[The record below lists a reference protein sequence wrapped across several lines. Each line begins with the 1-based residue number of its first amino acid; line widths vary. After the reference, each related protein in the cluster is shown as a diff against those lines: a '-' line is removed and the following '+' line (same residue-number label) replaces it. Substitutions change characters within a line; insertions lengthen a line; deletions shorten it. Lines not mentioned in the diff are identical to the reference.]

1 MPKKFLFGFS
11 VIVCVCV
18 LLGAW
23 NMSPPNKNLMIDRDN
38 VGIIL
43 IDVQPFFVDIM
54 STSREPVIERL
65 EQLLLLAEWTKIPFI
80 ATFEHPT
87 ERNGWL
93 PDRLEKVFPKHGERF
108 VKRTFCLCKEPE
120 IRSKL
125 EELKIKQIVLAG
137 CETDVCVLQSAL
149 GLLEMGY
156 QVFLLED
163 SVFTNESHPEPALKR
178 MYQAG
183 VIPSTYKTFFYELT
197 QGVDKN
203 ALPAA
208 WKERM
213 SSYMKIYKNPYKLV
227 PWELKK

>member
-1 MPKKFLFGFS
+1 MRKNFLLLFS
-11 VIVCVCV
+11 VIACACL

-23 NMSPPNKNLMIDRDN
+23 NKTMSDRSLMIDRSS

-43 IDVQPFFVDIM
+43 IDVQPVFVDIM
-54 STSREPVIERL
+54 SGSGEPVMERL
-65 EQLLLLAEWTKIPFI
+65 EQLLVLADVTQIPFI

-87 ERNGWL
+87 EQNGWL

-108 VKRTFCLCKEPE
+108 VKRTFCLCREPE

-125 EELKIKQIVLAG
+125 EKLKIKQIVLAG

-163 SVFTNESHPEPALKR
+163 SVFTNESHPEPAIKR

-183 VIPSTYKTFFYELT
+183 VIPSTYKTFFYEMT
-197 QGVDKN
+197 QSVDRKT
-203 ALPAA
+203 LPAA
-208 WKERM
+208 WKEKM
-213 SSYMKIYKNPYKLV
+213 SSLSKVFKSPYRLV
-227 PWELKK
+227 PRERKK

>member
-1 MPKKFLFGFS
+1 MPKKILFLFS
-11 VIVCVCV
+11 VLACVC
-18 LLGAW
+18 LFFGAW
-23 NMSPPNKNLMIDRDN
+23 TVSPSHKNMMIDRDS
-38 VGIIL
+38 VAIIL

-54 STSREPVIERL
+54 SGSREPVMERL
-65 EQLLLLAEWTKIPFI
+65 EQLLRLTEWTKIPFI

-87 ERNGWL
+87 EQNGWL
-93 PDRLEKVFPKHGERF
+93 PERLEKVFPEHGERF
-108 VKRTFCLCKEPE
+108 VKKTFCLCREPE
-120 IRSKL
+120 IHARLK
-125 EELKIKQIVLAG
+125 ELKVKQIVLAG

-163 SVFTNESHPEPALKR
+163 IVFTNESHPEPALKR

-197 QGVDKN
+197 QGVDRE
-203 ALPAA
+203 AFPAG
-208 WKERM
+208 WKERWP
-213 SSYMKIYKNPYKLV
+213 SYSKVYTNPYKLV

>member
-1 MPKKFLFGFS
+1 MRKNILILCS
-11 VIVCVCV
+11 VLVCAILV
-18 LLGAW
+18 LGAVGTE
-23 NMSPPNKNLMIDRDN
+23 NSPKSLMIDRDN

-54 STSREPVIERL
+54 SGSKEPVMERL

-87 ERNGWL
+87 EQNGWL
-93 PDRLEKVFPKHGERF
+93 PARLEKVFPKHGERF
-108 VKRTFCLCKEPE
+108 VKKTFCLCREPE

-125 EELKIKQIVLAG
+125 EELKIRQIVLAG

-163 SVFTNESHPEPALKR
+163 SVFTNESHPEPAIKR

-183 VIPSTYKTFFYELT
+183 VIPITYKTFFYELT
-197 QGVDKN
+197 QSVDRE
-203 ALPAA
+203 ALPAE

-213 SSYMKIYKNPYKLV
+213 PSFMKTSTNPYKLV

>member
-1 MPKKFLFGFS
+1 MRKNFLLLFS
-11 VIVCVCV
+11 VIACACL

-23 NMSPPNKNLMIDRDN
+23 NKTMSDRSLMIDRSS

-43 IDVQPFFVDIM
+43 IDVQPVFVDIM
-54 STSREPVIERL
+54 SGSGEPVMERL
-65 EQLLLLAEWTKIPFI
+65 EQLLVLADVTQIPFI

-87 ERNGWL
+87 EQNGWL

-108 VKRTFCLCKEPE
+108 VKRTFCLCREPE

-125 EELKIKQIVLAG
+125 EKLKIKQIVLAG

-163 SVFTNESHPEPALKR
+163 SVFTNESYPEPAIKR

-183 VIPSTYKTFFYELT
+183 VIPSTYKTFFYEMT
-197 QGVDKN
+197 QSVDRKT
-203 ALPAA
+203 LPAA
-208 WKERM
+208 WKEKM
-213 SSYMKIYKNPYKLV
+213 SSLSKVFKSPYRLV
-227 PWELKK
+227 PRERKK

>member
-1 MPKKFLFGFS
+1 M
-11 VIVCVCV
+11 CVCL
-18 LLGAW
+18 LLGAR
-23 NMSPPNKNLMIDRDN
+23 NMSSPRNSLMIDRDN
-38 VGIIL
+38 VAIIL

-54 STSREPVIERL
+54 SGSREPVMERL
-65 EQLLLLAEWTKIPFI
+65 EQLLLLAEWTKIPLI

-87 ERNGWL
+87 EQNGWL
-93 PDRLEKVFPKHGERF
+93 PERLEKVFPKHGERF
-108 VKRTFCLCKEPE
+108 VKRKFCLCREPE

-125 EELKIKQIVLAG
+125 EELNIKQVVLAG

-183 VIPSTYKTFFYELT
+183 VIPSTYKTFFYELG
-197 QGVDKN
+197 QGVDRE
-203 ALPAA
+203 AFPAA
-208 WKERM
+208 WKERWP
-213 SSYMKIYKNPYKLV
+213 SFMKTYTNPYKLA

>member
-1 MPKKFLFGFS
+1 MRRNVFFTLSAAACFF
-11 VIVCVCV
+11 VF
-18 LLGAW
+18 LGALAA
-23 NMSPPNKNLMIDRDN
+23 NTPNKGLLIDREN

-54 STSREPVIERL
+54 SGSREPVMERL
-65 EQLLLLAEWTKIPFI
+65 EQLLRLAEWTQIPLI

-87 ERNGWL
+87 EQNGWL
-93 PDRLEKVFPKHGERF
+93 PERLEKVFPKNAVRF
-108 VKRTFCLCKEPE
+108 VKRTFCLCREPE

-125 EELKIKQIVLAG
+125 EELSLKQIVLAG

-149 GLLEMGY
+149 GLLELGY

-183 VIPSTYKTFFYELT
+183 VIPSSYKTFFYEIT
-197 QGVDKN
+197 QGVDRE
-203 ALPAA
+203 ALPEA

-213 SSYMKIYKNPYKLV
+213 PAYMKAYTNPYKLV

>member
-1 MPKKFLFGFS
+1 MPKK
-11 VIVCVCV
+11 I
-18 LLGAW
+18 LLVFAILAGASLLIGAW
-23 NMSPPNKNLMIDRDN
+23 NLSSSKKNSMIDRDG

-54 STSREPVIERL
+54 SGSREPVMERL
-65 EQLLLLAEWTKIPFI
+65 EQLLRLADWTQIPLI

-87 ERNGWL
+87 EKNGWL
-93 PDRLEKVFPKHGERF
+93 PERLEKVFPGHGERF
-108 VKRTFCLCKEPE
+108 VKRTFCLCREPE
-120 IRSKL
+120 IRSRLK
-125 EELKIKQIVLAG
+125 ELKIKQIVLAG
-137 CETDVCVLQSAL
+137 CETDVCILQSAL
-149 GLLEMGY
+149 GLLKMGY

-163 SVFTNESHPEPALKR
+163 SVFTNESHPEPAIKR

-197 QGVDKN
+197 QGVDRE

-213 SSYMKIYKNPYKLV
+213 PSYMKDYTNPYKLV